1 MNPNAAR
8 QKAYRQ
14 RHLQDVDG
22 QKAQLNIILPMRTKL
37 ALKRLCK
44 HYAVTQAELLDRLL
58 ADEQRQVLSAM
69 PAEGQNR
76 FFDAVTQ

>member
-1 MNPNAAR
+1 MNHNAER
-8 QKAYRQ
+8 QRAYRQ
-14 RHLQDVDG
+14 RHLQAIDG
-22 QKAQLNIILPMRTKL
+22 TKAQLNVIVSIHTKL
-37 ALKRLCK
+37 ALRRLCQ
-44 HYAVTQAELLDRLL
+44 HDSVTQAELLDRLL